1 MDFYSLVYVKST
13 LVGRLSEALC
23 SLSDCLYK
31 RPVVL
36 GKQKRKWRSWRKMSA
51 INAVQFPCISTK
63 EDLHFWPVRNTWKCH
78 SPLQITD
85 LMLRLPL
92 KSQFL
97 FKMNVAPIV
106 LCKKII
112 KLNQFLY
119 LNVINQFQRV
129 GFFAILQH
137 FWTVFSVVLYFYLC
151 NCLLSG
157 LMLTELCNT
166 LKWLGWKHQLKI
178 HDSDLHPVKHYF
190 SASTFNQKLRNTK
203 KHRLPLDV

>member
-13 LVGRLSEALC
+13 LVGRLSDALC

-63 EDLHFWPVRNTWKCH
+63 EDFHFWPVRNTWKGH

-85 LMLRLPL
+85 LMLQL
-92 KSQFL
+92 QFL
-97 FKMNVAPIV
+97 FKTNVTPIV
-106 LCKKII
+106 LCKIT

-119 LNVINQFQRV
+119 LNVINQFQHV
-129 GFFAILQH
+129 GILQ
-137 FWTVFSVVLYFYLC
+137 FY
-151 NCLLSG
+151 SIF
-157 LMLTELCNT
+157 ELCSLWYCIFICVT
-166 LKWLGWKHQLKI
+166 
-178 HDSDLHPVKHYF
+178 V
-190 SASTFNQKLRNTK
+190 SAVRVNADWAL
-203 KHRLPLDV
+203 

>member
-97 FKMNVAPIV
+97 FKMNVAQIV
-106 LCKKII
+106 LCKKYKI
-112 KLNQFLY
+112 KPVFVFKCYKSIPTCRIFCNFTAFLNYVLCGVVFLF
-119 LNVINQFQRV
+119 V
-129 GFFAILQH
+129 
-137 FWTVFSVVLYFYLC
+137 
-151 NCLLSG
+151 
-157 LMLTELCNT
+157 
-166 LKWLGWKHQLKI
+166 
-178 HDSDLHPVKHYF
+178 
-190 SASTFNQKLRNTK
+190 
-203 KHRLPLDV
+203 